1 MNPTTTHT
9 YGPSTWPASTQRW
22 EFLAILEVHSWL
34 VGSAVSSWAR
44 SESCILGSAVK
55 VSTSSSSATATTSS
69 SFVKKPVVVSS
80 YFVIQEVGAE
90 RIFHTSRSLWL
101 FYNMVCRDEQGVF
114 GIKII
119 LRLLLQGLHSFEL
132 GFSIISLAK
141 IESWFISVLGL
152 LPFIEGH
159 LYRLRFSRFL
169 GFLNFN
175 VSIFIHSLASLP
187 IFINFF
193 GCFFGP
199 LVFLIS
205 CVNFVLWRS
214 PVVRARTFFL
224 VKCFHRTSI
233 TTTPA
238 IKLSATPTE
247 TSSAASTESSSSSS
261 PFTSIIISTTTKTT
275 TKSTP
280 KFALRFIVSIVNI
293 PCFISVTKASSIS
306 KSSTIT
312 PFFLWRLVLII
323 IIVKSTSSTASASS
337 STTTI
342 SSASFS
348 STTSTFAS
356 TTSTFTTSASASTTP
371 TTASLSSFLCSSFWA
386 SFLSGGFFLGGGLFF
401 DVLSFR
407 VFLSSLFLL
416 GLLLCCSD
424 HQLIRITLV
433 IVIIKCR

>member
-55 VSTSSSSATATTSS
+55 VASSSTSSATATTSS

-114 GIKII
+114 SIKII

-159 LYRLRFSRFL
+159 LHRLRFSRFL
-169 GFLNFN
+169 GFLDFN

-187 IFINFF
+187 ILINFF

-205 CVNFVLWRS
+205 CVIFVLWRS

-224 VKCFHRTSI
+224 VKCFQE
-233 TTTPA
+233 
-238 IKLSATPTE
+238 L
-247 TSSAASTESSSSSS
+247 
-261 PFTSIIISTTTKTT
+261 
-275 TKSTP
+275 
-280 KFALRFIVSIVNI
+280 
-293 PCFISVTKASSIS
+293 
-306 KSSTIT
+306 
-312 PFFLWRLVLII
+312 
-323 IIVKSTSSTASASS
+323 
-337 STTTI
+337 
-342 SSASFS
+342 
-348 STTSTFAS
+348 
-356 TTSTFTTSASASTTP
+356 
-371 TTASLSSFLCSSFWA
+371 
-386 SFLSGGFFLGGGLFF
+386 
-401 DVLSFR
+401 
-407 VFLSSLFLL
+407 
-416 GLLLCCSD
+416 
-424 HQLIRITLV
+424 
-433 IVIIKCR
+433 